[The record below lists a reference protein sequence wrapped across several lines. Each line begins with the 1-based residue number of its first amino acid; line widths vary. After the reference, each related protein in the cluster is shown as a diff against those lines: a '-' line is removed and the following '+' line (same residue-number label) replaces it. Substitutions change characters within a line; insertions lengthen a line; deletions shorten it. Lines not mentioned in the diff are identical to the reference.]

1 MVSLGKK
8 TFDTFHTLSL
18 LFLVVER
25 VENSKLTFAKYPN
38 AAFES
43 SKTRF
48 IEVYISF
55 AKVCLSFP
63 MTINFVEMLSNLVG
77 AHYTPYTPRTD

>member
-55 AKVCLSFP
+55 AKVCLSLPF
-63 MTINFVEMLSNLVG
+63 TINFVNISSNLIG
-77 AHYTPYTPRTD
+77 AHFIPHSSHLD